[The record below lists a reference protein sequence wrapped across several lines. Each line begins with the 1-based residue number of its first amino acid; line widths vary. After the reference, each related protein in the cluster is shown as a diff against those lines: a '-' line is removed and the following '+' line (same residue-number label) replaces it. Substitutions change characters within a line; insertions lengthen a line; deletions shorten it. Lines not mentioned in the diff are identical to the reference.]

1 MPPAPLALG
10 FGLLLIAISS
20 KYSANGSGRSISSAS
35 RQGKICSEAGEMPS
49 PRRGRPE
56 GSPAWSAQR
65 RGTLGFRRAEAVSP
79 RSGRSTPARFAEPF
93 PKLPVPGVDHP
104 LRGFAFSDAVPRVP
118 PRNKRSASP
127 WKPMARN
134 LVFLAKFSFTPPWE
148 VAGHRCCEVAKRCCT
163 RRCPAA

>member
-1 MPPAPLALG
+1 
-10 FGLLLIAISS
+10 
-20 KYSANGSGRSISSAS
+20 
-35 RQGKICSEAGEMPS
+35 MPS

-127 WKPMARN
+127 WATIGRPHPRAERSQRK
-134 LVFLAKFSFTPPWE
+134 
-148 VAGHRCCEVAKRCCT
+148 AKRQSRRSRRHIVAHSVSCGFAFRT
-163 RRCPAA
+163 REARVVGDIDVLTYVARIRGLCFNPVRTHSSRCGLQYAASFAG

>member
-1 MPPAPLALG
+1 M
-10 FGLLLIAISS
+10 LIAISS

-127 WKPMARN
+127 WATIGRPHPRAERSQRK
-134 LVFLAKFSFTPPWE
+134 
-148 VAGHRCCEVAKRCCT
+148 AKRQS
-163 RRCPAA
+163 RRSRRHIVAHSVSCGFVQRRSKARECGRHR